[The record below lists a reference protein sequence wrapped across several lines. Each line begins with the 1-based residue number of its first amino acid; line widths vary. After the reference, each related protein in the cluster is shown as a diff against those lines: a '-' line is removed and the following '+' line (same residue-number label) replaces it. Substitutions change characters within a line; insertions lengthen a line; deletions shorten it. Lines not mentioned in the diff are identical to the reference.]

1 MPNSTPNENPA
12 SHLLRDKGVRTNV
25 YIVSKY
31 FQLARN
37 SKTNVANKKYKV
49 STEVVTVTHDYK
61 VSKVNWSW
69 D

>member
-1 MPNSTPNENPA
+1 MQKKMHYLQIT
-12 SHLLRDKGVRTNV
+12 HYFHKL

-49 STEVVTVTHDYK
+49 STEVVIVTHDYK